1 MLRGLTTVNHFAAD
15 VPAAVRWYT
24 EVFGVQ
30 PYFEKDFGGQLAYVE
45 FRIGDYQHEF
55 GILDS
60 RYAPHPMSETPS
72 GTMTYWAV
80 DNVEDAFARLLALG
94 ATEHA
99 KPTEH
104 GPGFVTASVVDPFG
118 NVLGVMFN
126 QHYLD
131 TVSRIKGE

>member
-24 EVFGVQ
+24 EVFGVP
-30 PYFEKDFGGQLAYVE
+30 PYFEKDFAGQLAYVE

-60 RYAPHPMSETPS
+60 RYAPHPISEQPS
-72 GTMTYWAV
+72 GAMTYWAV
-80 DNVEDAFARLLALG
+80 DDVEDAFTRLLALG

-131 TVSRIKGE
+131 MVRLIKGE